1 MIVVT
6 GATGN
11 VGSALVRELAEAGEK
26 VVAVSRGEK
35 PIDQARGGRAAHGAE
50 HRRADIGDL
59 DSLAEAVTG
68 ADSLFLLITGAQLV
82 EGPAPAEVLETVAAA
97 GVRRVVF
104 LSSQGAVTRPDSDG
118 YARTL
123 AFEQALAASELAWT
137 VLRPGG
143 FFTNTFAWIEPVRAG
158 RMIPAPFGDVGL
170 PQVDPG
176 DIAAVA
182 AAALT
187 RDGHHGQSY
196 TVTGPELVTPRDQA
210 ETLAGVLGEP
220 LRFVELS
227 RAEARV
233 NMLRFMPESV
243 ADHTLSILGEPT
255 PEEQLVSGDVERV
268 LGRPATGYAQ
278 WAARVAPAFR

>member
-11 VGSALVRELAEAGEK
+11 VGGALVRELAAAGEK

-35 PIDQARGGRAAHGAE
+35 PIDLPEGAE

-59 DSLAEAVTG
+59 DSLAEAAAG
-68 ADSLFLLITGAQLV
+68 ARALFLLITGPQLV
-82 EGPAPAEVLETVAAA
+82 EGPAPAEVLKTVAAA
-97 GVRRVVF
+97 GVQRVVF

-118 YARTL
+118 YARSI
-123 AFEQALAASELAWT
+123 AFEQALADSELEWT

-143 FFTNTFAWIEPVRAG
+143 FFSNTFAWIEPVRAQ

-176 DIAAVA
+176 DIAAMA
-182 AAALT
+182 AAAL
-187 RDGHHGQSY
+187 REDGHHGQYY
-196 TVTGPELVTPRDQA
+196 TVTGPELVTPRGQA
-210 ETLAGVLGEP
+210 DALADTLGES
-220 LRFVELS
+220 LRFVELT
-227 RAEARV
+227 RAQARE
-233 NMLRFMPESV
+233 NMLRFMPAPV
-243 ADHTLSILGEPT
+243 ADHTLDIIGEPT
-255 PEEQLVSGDVERV
+255 PEEQLVSGDVEKV
-268 LGRPATGYAQ
+268 LGRPATSYAE

>member
-35 PIDQARGGRAAHGAE
+35 PIDLPQGAE

-59 DSLAEAVTG
+59 DSLTEAVTG
-68 ADSLFLLITGAQLV
+68 ADSLFLLITGPQLV
-82 EGPAPAEVLETVAAA
+82 EGPAPAEVLKTVAAA
-97 GVRRVVF
+97 GVQRVVF
-104 LSSQGAVTRPDSDG
+104 LSSQGAVTRPGSDG

-123 AFEQALAASELAWT
+123 AFERALAASELEWT

-143 FFTNTFAWIEPVRAG
+143 FFTNTFAWIEPVRAE

-187 RDGHHGQSY
+187 QDGHHGQSY

-210 ETLAGVLGEP
+210 AALATALGEP

-227 RAEARV
+227 RVEARV

-243 ADHTLSILGEPT
+243 ADHTLSILGAPT

-278 WAARVAPAFR
+278 WAARVALAFH

>member
-11 VGSALVRELAEAGEK
+11 VGSALVRELAAAGEK

-35 PIDQARGGRAAHGAE
+35 PVDLPEGAE

-59 DSLAEAVTG
+59 ASLTEAVAG
-68 ADSLFLLITGAQLV
+68 ARALFLLITGPQLV
-82 EGPAPAEVLETVAAA
+82 QGPPPAEVLEAVAAA

-104 LSSQGAVTRPDSDG
+104 VSSQGAVTRPGSDG

-123 AFEQALAASELAWT
+123 EFEKALAASDLEWT

-143 FFTNTFAWIEPVRAG
+143 FFTNTFAWIEPVRTQG
-158 RMIPAPFGDVGL
+158 IIPAPFGDVGL
-170 PQVDPG
+170 PQVDPA
-176 DIAAVA
+176 DIAAMA
-182 AAALT
+182 AAALLE
-187 RDGHHGQSY
+187 DGHHGRAY
-196 TVTGPELVTPRDQA
+196 TVIGPELVTPRQQA
-210 ETLAGVLGEP
+210 EALTAALGQP
-220 LRFVELS
+220 LQFVELT
-227 RAEARV
+227 REQARE

-243 ADHTLSILGEPT
+243 ADHTLEILGAPT
-255 PEEQLVSGDVERV
+255 AEEQQVSGDVERV
-268 LGRPATGYAQ
+268 LGRPATSYAQ

>member
-35 PIDQARGGRAAHGAE
+35 PIDLPHGAE

-68 ADSLFLLITGAQLV
+68 ADSLFLLITGPQLV
-82 EGPAPAEVLETVAAA
+82 EGPAPADVLETVAAA

-104 LSSQGAVTRPDSDG
+104 LSSQGAVTRPGSDG

-123 AFEQALAASELAWT
+123 AFERALAASELEWT

-143 FFTNTFAWIEPVRAG
+143 FFTNTFAWIEPVRAE

-210 ETLAGVLGEP
+210 AALAAALGEP

-278 WAARVAPAFR
+278 WAARVAPAFH

>member
-11 VGSALVRELAEAGEK
+11 VGSVLVRELAAAGEK

-35 PIDQARGGRAAHGAE
+35 PVDLPVGVE
-50 HRRADIGDL
+50 HRRADLGDL
-59 DSLAEAVTG
+59 AGLAEAAAG
-68 ADSLFLLITGAQLV
+68 AEALFLLITGPQLV
-82 EGPAPAEVLETVAAA
+82 EGPAPTEVLETLAAA

-104 LSSQGAVTRPDSDG
+104 VSSQGAVTRPDSDG

-123 AFEQALAASELAWT
+123 EFEQALHASDLEWT

-143 FFTNTFAWIEPVRAG
+143 FFSNTFAWIEPVKTG
-158 RMIPAPFGDVGL
+158 RMIPAPFADVAL
-170 PQVDPG
+170 PQVDPA

-187 RDGHHGQSY
+187 EEGHHGQAY
-196 TVTGPELVTPRDQA
+196 TITGPDAVTPREQA
-210 ETLAGVLGEP
+210 AALQATLGEP
-220 LRFVELS
+220 ISFVELT
-227 RAEARV
+227 RDEART

-243 ADHTLSILGEPT
+243 ADHTLDIIGTPT
-255 PEEQLVSGDVERV
+255 PEEQQVSGDVERV
-268 LGRPATGYAQ
+268 LGRPATSYAE
-278 WAARVAPAFR
+278 WTKHVAPAFH

>member
-35 PIDQARGGRAAHGAE
+35 PVDLPEGAE
-50 HRRADIGDL
+50 HRRADIGEL
-59 DSLAEAVTG
+59 DSLAGAVAG
-68 ADSLFLLITGAQLV
+68 ARALFLLITGPQLV
-82 EGPAPAEVLETVAAA
+82 AGPAAAEVLETVAAA

-104 LSSQGAVTRPDSDG
+104 LSSQGAVTRPGSDG

-123 AFEQALAASELAWT
+123 EFEQALAASDLEWT

-143 FFTNTFAWIEPVRAG
+143 FFSNTFAWIEPVRAE

-170 PQVDPG
+170 PQVDPA

-182 AAALT
+182 AAAL
-187 RDGHHGQSY
+187 REDGHDRQVY
-196 TVTGPELVTPRDQA
+196 TVTGPELVTPRQQA
-210 ETLAGVLGEP
+210 QALAAALGEP
-220 LRFVELS
+220 LRFAELT
-227 RAEARV
+227 REQARV

-243 ADHTLSILGEPT
+243 ADHTLTILGEPT

-268 LGRPATGYAQ
+268 LGRRATGYAE

>member
-35 PIDQARGGRAAHGAE
+35 PVDLPEGAE
-50 HRRADIGDL
+50 HRRADIGEL
-59 DSLAEAVTG
+59 DSFAEAVAG
-68 ADSLFLLITGAQLV
+68 ARALFLLITGPQLV
-82 EGPAPAEVLETVAAA
+82 TGPAAAEVLETVAAA
-97 GVRRVVF
+97 GVRRVAF
-104 LSSQGAVTRPDSDG
+104 LSSQGAVTRPGSDG

-123 AFEQALAASELAWT
+123 EFEQALAASDLEWT

-143 FFTNTFAWIEPVRAG
+143 FFSNTFAWIEPVRAA

-170 PQVDPG
+170 PQVDPA
-176 DIAAVA
+176 DIAAMA
-182 AAALT
+182 AAAL
-187 RDGHHGQSY
+187 REDGHDRQIY
-196 TVTGPELVTPRDQA
+196 TVTGPELVTPRQQA
-210 ETLAGVLGEP
+210 QALAAALGEP
-220 LRFVELS
+220 LRFAELT
-227 RAEARV
+227 REQARV

-243 ADHTLSILGEPT
+243 ADHTLTILGEPT

-268 LGRPATGYAQ
+268 LGRRATGYAE

>member
-11 VGSALVRELAEAGEK
+11 IGSVLVRQLAAAGEK

-35 PIDQARGGRAAHGAE
+35 PVDLPAGVE
-50 HRRADIGDL
+50 HRRADLGDL
-59 DSLAEAVTG
+59 DSLTEAAAG
-68 ADSLFLLITGAQLV
+68 ASALFLLITGPQLV
-82 EGPAPAEVLETVAAA
+82 EGPAATQVLKAIAAA

-104 LSSQGAVTRPDSDG
+104 VSSQGAVTRPDSDG

-123 AFEQALAASELAWT
+123 EFERALAASDLEWT
-137 VLRPGG
+137 ALRPGG
-143 FFTNTFAWIEPVRAG
+143 FFSNTFAWIEPVRTG
-158 RMIPAPFGDVGL
+158 QMIPAPFANVAL
-170 PQVDPG
+170 PQVDPA

-187 RDGHHGQSY
+187 QEGHHGQAY
-196 TVTGPELVTPRDQA
+196 TITGPEAVTPRQQA
-210 ETLAGVLGEP
+210 AALEAALGEP
-220 LRFVELS
+220 IRFVELT
-227 RAEARV
+227 RDEART

-243 ADHTLSILGEPT
+243 ADHTLDIIGTPT

-268 LGRPATGYAQ
+268 LGRRATSYAE
-278 WAARVAPAFR
+278 WADRVAPAFR

>member
-11 VGSALVRELAEAGEK
+11 VGSALVRELAAAGEK

-35 PIDQARGGRAAHGAE
+35 PVELPEGAE

-59 DSLAEAVTG
+59 ASLTEAVAG
-68 ADSLFLLITGAQLV
+68 ARALFLLITGPQLV
-82 EGPAPAEVLETVAAA
+82 QGPPPAEVLEAVAAA

-104 LSSQGAVTRPDSDG
+104 VSSQGAVTRPGSDG

-123 AFEQALAASELAWT
+123 EFEQALAASDLEWT

-143 FFTNTFAWIEPVRAG
+143 FFTNTFAWIEPVRAQG
-158 RMIPAPFGDVGL
+158 IIPAPFGDVGL
-170 PQVDPG
+170 PQVDPA

-182 AAALT
+182 AAALLE
-187 RDGHHGQSY
+187 DGHDGRAY
-196 TVTGPELVTPRDQA
+196 TVTGPELVTPRQQSEA
-210 ETLAGVLGEP
+210 LTAVLGRP
-220 LRFVELS
+220 LQFVELT
-227 RAEARV
+227 RAQARE

-243 ADHTLSILGEPT
+243 ADHTLEILGAPT
-255 PEEQLVSGDVERV
+255 AEEQQVSGDVERV
-268 LGRPATGYAQ
+268 LGRPATSYAR

>member
-35 PIDQARGGRAAHGAE
+35 PVDLPEGAE
-50 HRRADIGDL
+50 HRRADIGEL
-59 DSLAEAVTG
+59 DGLAEAVAG
-68 ADSLFLLITGAQLV
+68 ARALFLLITGPQLV
-82 EGPAPAEVLETVAAA
+82 TGPAAAEVLETVAAA

-104 LSSQGAVTRPDSDG
+104 LSSQGAVTRPGSDG

-123 AFEQALAASELAWT
+123 EFEKALATSDLEWT

-143 FFTNTFAWIEPVRAG
+143 FFSNTFAWIEPVRAE

-170 PQVDPG
+170 PQVDPA
-176 DIAAVA
+176 DIAAMA
-182 AAALT
+182 AAAL
-187 RDGHHGQSY
+187 REDGHDRQVY
-196 TVTGPELVTPRDQA
+196 TVTGPELVTPRQQA
-210 ETLAGVLGEP
+210 QALAAALGEP
-220 LRFVELS
+220 LQFAELTREQA
-227 RAEARV
+227 RA

-243 ADHTLSILGEPT
+243 ADHTLTILGEPT

-268 LGRPATGYAQ
+268 LGRRATGYAE

>member
-35 PIDQARGGRAAHGAE
+35 PVDLPEGAE
-50 HRRADIGDL
+50 HRRADIGEL
-59 DSLAEAVTG
+59 DSFAEAVAG
-68 ADSLFLLITGAQLV
+68 ARALFLLITGPQLV
-82 EGPAPAEVLETVAAA
+82 TGPAAAEVLETVAAA
-97 GVRRVVF
+97 GVRRVAF
-104 LSSQGAVTRPDSDG
+104 LSSQGAVTRPGSDG

-123 AFEQALAASELAWT
+123 EFEQALAASDLEWT

-143 FFTNTFAWIEPVRAG
+143 FFSNTFAWIEPVRAE

-170 PQVDPG
+170 PQVDPA
-176 DIAAVA
+176 DIAAMA
-182 AAALT
+182 AAAL
-187 RDGHHGQSY
+187 REDGHDRQIY
-196 TVTGPELVTPRDQA
+196 TVTGPELVTPRQQA
-210 ETLAGVLGEP
+210 QALAAALGEP
-220 LRFVELS
+220 LRFAELT
-227 RAEARV
+227 REQARV

-243 ADHTLSILGEPT
+243 ADHTLTILGEPT

-268 LGRPATGYAQ
+268 LGRRATGYAE

>member
-11 VGSALVRELAEAGEK
+11 VGSALMQELAEAGEK

-35 PIDQARGGRAAHGAE
+35 PVDLPEGAE
-50 HRRADIGDL
+50 HRRADIGEL
-59 DSLAEAVTG
+59 DSLAEAVAG
-68 ADSLFLLITGAQLV
+68 ARALFLLITGPQLV
-82 EGPAPAEVLETVAAA
+82 VGPAAAEVLETVAAA

-104 LSSQGAVTRPDSDG
+104 LSSQGAVTRPGSDG

-123 AFEQALAASELAWT
+123 EFEQALAASDLEWT

-143 FFTNTFAWIEPVRAG
+143 FFSNTFAWIEPVRAE

-170 PQVDPG
+170 PQVDPA

-182 AAALT
+182 AAAL
-187 RDGHHGQSY
+187 REDGHDRQVY
-196 TVTGPELVTPRDQA
+196 TVTGPELVTPRQQA
-210 ETLAGVLGEP
+210 QALAAALGEP
-220 LRFVELS
+220 LRFAELT
-227 RAEARV
+227 RAQARV

-243 ADHTLSILGEPT
+243 ADHTLTILGEPT

-268 LGRPATGYAQ
+268 LGRRATGYAD

>member
-35 PIDQARGGRAAHGAE
+35 PVDLPEGAE
-50 HRRADIGDL
+50 HRRADIGEL
-59 DSLAEAVTG
+59 DSLAEAVAG
-68 ADSLFLLITGAQLV
+68 ARALFLLITGPQLV
-82 EGPAPAEVLETVAAA
+82 TGPAVAEVLETVAAA

-104 LSSQGAVTRPDSDG
+104 LSSQGAVTRPGSDG

-123 AFEQALAASELAWT
+123 EFEKALAASDLEWT

-143 FFTNTFAWIEPVRAG
+143 FFSNTFAWIEPVRAE

-170 PQVDPG
+170 PQVDPA
-176 DIAAVA
+176 DIAAMA
-182 AAALT
+182 AAAL
-187 RDGHHGQSY
+187 REDGHDRQVY
-196 TVTGPELVTPRDQA
+196 TVTGPELVTPRQQA
-210 ETLAGVLGEP
+210 QALAAALGEP
-220 LRFVELS
+220 LRFAELT
-227 RAEARV
+227 REQARV

-243 ADHTLSILGEPT
+243 ADHTLTILGEPT

-268 LGRPATGYAQ
+268 LGRRATGYAE

>member
-11 VGSALVRELAEAGEK
+11 VGSALVRQLAEADEK

-35 PIDQARGGRAAHGAE
+35 PVDLPAGAE
-50 HRRADIGDL
+50 HRRADIGEL
-59 DSLAEAVTG
+59 DSLAGAVAG
-68 ADSLFLLITGAQLV
+68 ARALFLLITGPQLV
-82 EGPAPAEVLETVAAA
+82 AGPAATEVLETVAAA

-104 LSSQGAVTRPDSDG
+104 LSSQGAVTRPGSDG

-123 AFEQALAASELAWT
+123 EFERALAASDLEWT

-143 FFTNTFAWIEPVRAG
+143 FFSNTFAWIEPVRAE

-170 PQVDPG
+170 PQVDPA
-176 DIAAVA
+176 DVAAMA
-182 AAALT
+182 AAAL
-187 RDGHHGQSY
+187 REDGHDRQVY
-196 TVTGPELVTPRDQA
+196 TVTGPELVTPRQQA
-210 ETLAGVLGEP
+210 QALAAALGEP
-220 LRFVELS
+220 LRFAELT
-227 RAEARV
+227 REQARV

-243 ADHTLSILGEPT
+243 ADHTLTILGEPT

-268 LGRPATGYAQ
+268 LGRRATGYAE